1 MSRAIKI
8 STIEQAEDILNR
20 QSNQLRSL
28 EYQLDNVAN
37 EAKQEAQRIA
47 EKRVNSLRREMDFKI
62 EGLESDMAEMDR
74 EHRNALNK
82 QADEFY
88 KNLNQL
94 QDWTSNMIEDLEERV
109 NDSFKKQQSQID
121 SVRESVNRLYEKE
134 ANEDR
139 KAKLMLKDLNL
150 LVVAIGSRANHQKY
164 APGKWNQ
171 LNERVKRISVAD
183 VPSSTKISEAMNITN
198 LLWEL
203 EEDILKAQL
212 KFEAMHNMV
221 LNEATELLQ
230 TMSKNRNELFF
241 TDEDG
246 KHIKDEAGNE
256 VKVEI
261 DFWAKGEYGKLEQR
275 ANELKTQLETL
286 KDKPELSEEKLKQ
299 ILTELGEIK
308 AAQNQMVLLALQRG
322 IASEDRVK
330 ISEEIINALMEQGFQ
345 INKMQNGNPAH
356 NFLGGELETDQR
368 EGVFAILK
376 NPRTQTEISIIIHPD
391 ESLTKNQIVFQR
403 NDNSTATP
411 DELLRSIEEV
421 KKIIESKG
429 YKMGSIAAPDG
440 TGDNKQFELADA
452 NALAKTGIKD
462 NLKEQLG
469 FKKKQTT
476 TRR

>member
-37 EAKQEAQRIA
+37 EAKQEAQRVA
-47 EKRVNSLRREMDFKI
+47 EIRVNFLRQDIDIKI
-62 EGLESDMAEMDR
+62 EGLEGDLAEMDR
-74 EHRNALNK
+74 KHRIALNK
-82 QADEFY
+82 QANEFY
-88 KNLNQL
+88 NNLNKL
-94 QDWTSNMIEDLEERV
+94 QDWTSNLIEDLEEKV
-109 NDSFKKQQSQID
+109 NGSFKKQQSQID
-121 SVRESVNRLYEKE
+121 SVRESVNHLYKKE
-134 ANEDR
+134 ADEEK
-139 KAKLMLKDLNL
+139 KAELMLKDLNL
-150 LVVAIGSRANHQKY
+150 LVAAVGNRTNHAKY

-171 LNERVKRISVAD
+171 LSERVKRISIAD
-183 VPSSTKISEAMNITN
+183 VPSSTKISEAVNITN

-230 TMSKNRNELFF
+230 IMSKNRNELFF
-241 TDEDG
+241 TDENG
-246 KHIKDEAGNE
+246 KHLKDEAGNE
-256 VKVEI
+256 IKVEI
-261 DFWAKGEYGKLEQR
+261 DFWTKGEYGKSEKR
-275 ANELKTQLETL
+275 ASEMKIQLETL
-286 KDKPELSEEKLKQ
+286 KDKPELSEERLKQ
-299 ILTELGEIK
+299 ILAELGEIK
-308 AAQNQMVLLALQRG
+308 ATQSKMVILALQRG

-356 NFLGGELETDQR
+356 DFLGGELETDQR

-376 NPRTQTEISIIIHPD
+376 NPRTGTEISIIIHPD
-391 ESLTKNQIVFQR
+391 ETLTKNQIVFQR
-403 NDNSTATP
+403 NDESSVTQ
-411 DELLRSIEEV
+411 DELRRSIEEV
-421 KKIIESKG
+421 KKIIENKG
-429 YKMGSIAAPDG
+429 YKMGSIASPEG

-476 TRR
+476 RR